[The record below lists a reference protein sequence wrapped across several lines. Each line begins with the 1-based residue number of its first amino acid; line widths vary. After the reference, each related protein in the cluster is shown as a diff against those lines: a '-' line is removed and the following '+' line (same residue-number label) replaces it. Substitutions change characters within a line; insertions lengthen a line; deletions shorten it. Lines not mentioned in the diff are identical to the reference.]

1 MSTAVTGGMYIAGE
15 AVFGDGQEFRAVDPA
30 TGTVLEPAFRFA
42 GSKLAARAAELAE
55 AAFESFRSASAQ
67 QRARLLEL
75 AADEID
81 AVGAEAAQRAHL
93 ETGLPLP
100 RLTGEVARTTG
111 QLRLFAATLREGSW
125 NGARIDHELPDRAP
139 ARRPDVRQ
147 RRVPVGPVVVFA
159 ASNFPLAF
167 SVAGGDT
174 ASALA
179 AGCPVIVKAHE
190 AHPGTSEIVAAAV
203 TRAVAASGL
212 PAGVFSMV
220 LADGPT
226 VGIELVTHPAI
237 AAVGFTGSRRVG
249 LSLVAAAARRPVP
262 IPVYAEMSAV
272 NPVFLLPERLSE
284 AAAELGTA
292 FVGSL
297 TLGAGQFCT
306 NPGIIVAVDGPDL
319 DRFAAAAGG
328 AVAASSPAPMLTG
341 NIAANYAS
349 GVARLTAHQGV
360 EVIARGEAPGT
371 PEAPGTAETPKTSG
385 TSETPKAPGT
395 AETSKTSRT
404 SGTPETSGTPGA
416 SGSGH
421 ASTGSAALVST
432 TADEFLASPD
442 LQNEVFGASSVV
454 VRAASTEQLLD
465 VARAMEGQLTATV
478 HASDADAPLASG
490 LLPVLERLAGRI
502 IFNGWPT
509 GVEVVPSM
517 VHGGP
522 FPATSDGRTTSVG
535 TNAMDRFLRPVAYQD
550 VPDALLPTAVREANP
565 DGLLRLVDGS
575 YTRD

>member
-1 MSTAVTGGMYIAGE
+1 MTTGTQPAQQTLPPAVTGAMYIAGD
-15 AVFGDGQEFRAVDPA
+15 AVTGDAGTFHAVDPA
-30 TGTVLEPAFRFA
+30 EGTTLEPAFRFA

-55 AAFESFRSASAQ
+55 AAFEPFRAAPVE

-75 AADEID
+75 AADQID
-81 AVGAEAAQRAHL
+81 AAGDAAARRAHL
-93 ETGLPLP
+93 ETGLPLA

-125 NGARIDHELPDRAP
+125 HGARIDHELPDRKP
-139 ARRPDVRQ
+139 ARRPDLRQ
-147 RRVPVGPVVVFA
+147 RRIPVGPVAVFA

-179 AGCPVIVKAHE
+179 AGCPVVVKAHE

-220 LADGPT
+220 FAEGPT

-237 AAVGFTGSRRVG
+237 AAVGFTGSRRAG
-249 LSLVAAAARRPVP
+249 LALVAAAASRPVP
-262 IPVYAEMSAV
+262 IPVYAEMSSV
-272 NPVFLLPERLSE
+272 NPVFLLPGRLAE
-284 AAAELGTA
+284 AGTELGTA
-292 FVGSL
+292 FAGSL

-306 NPGIIVAVDGPDL
+306 NPGIVVGVDGRGL
-319 DRFAAAAGG
+319 DRFTAAARD
-328 AVAASSPAPMLTG
+328 AVSASAPAPMLTG
-341 NIAANYAS
+341 RIAASYAD
-349 GVARLTAHQGV
+349 GVARLAAHPGT
-360 EVIARGEAPGT
+360 EVIARAPG
-371 PEAPGTAETPKTSG
+371 PGRPTW
-385 TSETPKAPGT
+385 
-395 AETSKTSRT
+395 
-404 SGTPETSGTPGA
+404 
-416 SGSGH
+416 
-421 ASTGSAALVST
+421 GSAALAVT
-432 TADEFLASPD
+432 TAGEFLASPE
-442 LQNEVFGASSVV
+442 LREEVFGAASLI
-454 VRAASTEQLLD
+454 VRAASAEQLLD

-478 HASDADAPLASG
+478 HAADSDAPLASE
-490 LLPVLERLAGRI
+490 LLPVLERKAGRI
-502 IFNGWPT
+502 LFNGWPT

-535 TNAMDRFLRPVAYQD
+535 TRAMERFLRPVAYQD
-550 VPDALLPTAVREANP
+550 VPDALLPPPVRESNP
-565 DGLLRLVDGS
+565 AGLLRLVDGA

>member
-1 MSTAVTGGMYIAGE
+1 MTSETQTASAAVVGAMYIAGQ
-15 AVFGDGQEFRAVDPA
+15 AVFGDAGSFRAVDPSDGA
-30 TGTVLEPAFRFA
+30 ALEPAYRFA
-42 GSKLAARAAELAE
+42 GGKLAARAVELAE
-55 AAFESFRSASAQ
+55 AAFEPFRAAPVE

-81 AVGAEAAQRAHL
+81 AVGEAAAQRAHG

-111 QLRLFAATLREGSW
+111 QLRLFAAALREGSW
-125 NGARIDHELPDRAP
+125 NGARIDHQLPDRKP

-147 RRVPVGPVVVFA
+147 RRVPVGPVAVFA

-179 AGCPVIVKAHE
+179 AGCPVVVKAHE

-212 PAGVFSMV
+212 PAGVFSMIH
-220 LADGPT
+220 ADGPT

-237 AAVGFTGSRRVG
+237 AAVAFTGSRRAG
-249 LSLVAAAARRPVP
+249 LALVAAAAARPVP

-272 NPVFLLPERLSE
+272 NPVFLLPGRLTE
-284 AAAELGTA
+284 AASELGAA

-306 NPGIIVAVDGPDL
+306 NPGIVIGVDGPGL
-319 DRFAAAAGG
+319 DHFISAARE

-341 NIAANYAS
+341 RIAASYAD
-349 GVARLTAHQGV
+349 GVARLAAHPST
-360 EVIARGEAPGT
+360 EVIVRSAEADQ
-371 PEAPGTAETPKTSG
+371 AAELAG
-385 TSETPKAPGT
+385 WGC
-395 AETSKTSRT
+395 
-404 SGTPETSGTPGA
+404 
-416 SGSGH
+416 
-421 ASTGSAALVST
+421 AALVAT
-432 TADEFLASPD
+432 TADEFLAARD
-442 LQNEVFGASSVV
+442 LQDEVFGATSVI
-454 VRAASTEQLLD
+454 VRAAGPSQLLD
-465 VARAMEGQLTATV
+465 IARAMEGQLTATV
-478 HASDADAPLASG
+478 HAADQDVLLAAE
-490 LLPVLERLAGRI
+490 LLPLLERKAGRI
-502 IFNGWPT
+502 LFNGWPT
-509 GVEVVPSM
+509 GVEVVPAM

-522 FPATSDGRTTSVG
+522 YPATSDGRTTSVG
-535 TNAMDRFLRPVAYQD
+535 TLAMDRFLRPVAYQD
-550 VPDALLPTAVREANP
+550 VPDALLPSAVRESNP
-565 DGLLRLVDGS
+565 DGLLRMVDGA

>member
-1 MSTAVTGGMYIAGE
+1 MTTAVTGGMYIAGE
-15 AVFGDGQEFRAVDPA
+15 AILGDGPEFHAVNPA
-30 TGTVLEPAFRFA
+30 TGSPLEPAFRFA
-42 GSKLAARAAELAE
+42 GSKFAARAAELAE
-55 AAFESFRSASAQ
+55 AAFEPFRAATAE

-81 AVGAEAAQRAHL
+81 AVGEAAAQRAHL

-179 AGCPVIVKAHE
+179 AGCPVVVKAHE
-190 AHPGTSEIVAAAV
+190 AHPGTSEIVAAAIS
-203 TRAVAASGL
+203 RAVAASGL

-249 LSLVAAAARRPVP
+249 LALVTAAARRPVP

-272 NPVFLLPERLSE
+272 NPVFLLPGRLSQ

-306 NPGIIVAVDGPDL
+306 NPGIVVGVDGPDL
-319 DRFAAAAGG
+319 QRFTATAGD
-328 AVAASSPAPMLTG
+328 AVTGSSPAPMLTSR
-341 NIAANYAS
+341 IAANYAD
-349 GVARLTAHQGV
+349 GVARLTAHPGV
-360 EVIARGEAPGT
+360 EVVARGA
-371 PEAPGTAETPKTSG
+371 APGTAAG
-385 TSETPKAPGT
+385 TAAAPG
-395 AETSKTSRT
+395 A
-404 SGTPETSGTPGA
+404 
-416 SGSGH
+416 GH
-421 ASTGSAALVST
+421 PSAGSAALVT
-432 TADEFLASPD
+432 VTADEFLASPD
-442 LQNEVFGASSVV
+442 LQNEVFGAASVI

-478 HASDADAPLASG
+478 HAADEDAPLASG
-490 LLPVLERLAGRI
+490 LLPVLERMAGRI

-535 TNAMDRFLRPVAYQD
+535 TLAMDRFLRPVAYQD
-550 VPDALLPTAVREANP
+550 VPDALLPDAIREANP
-565 DGLLRLVDGS
+565 DGLLRLVDGT
-575 YTRD
+575 YTRN

>member
-1 MSTAVTGGMYIAGE
+1 MTTASAAVVGAMYIAGD
-15 AVFGDGQEFRAVDPA
+15 AVFGDAGAFRAVDPA
-30 TGTVLEPAFRFA
+30 DGAALEPGFQFA
-42 GSKLAARAAELAE
+42 DGKLVARAAELAE
-55 AAFESFRSASAQ
+55 SAFEPFRAAPIE

-81 AVGAEAAQRAHL
+81 AVGEAAAERAHR

-100 RLTGEVARTTG
+100 RLTGEVGRTTG
-111 QLRLFAATLREGSW
+111 QLRLFAAALREGSW
-125 NGARIDHELPDRAP
+125 NGARIDHALPDRKP

-147 RRVPVGPVVVFA
+147 RRVPVGPVAVFA

-179 AGCPVIVKAHE
+179 AGCPVVVKAHD

-220 LADGPT
+220 YADGPT
-226 VGIELVTHPAI
+226 VGVELVTHPAI
-237 AAVGFTGSRRVG
+237 AAVAFTGSRRVG
-249 LSLVAAAARRPVP
+249 LALVAAAASRPVP
-262 IPVYAEMSAV
+262 IPVFAEMSAV
-272 NPVFLLPERLSE
+272 NPVFLLPGRLSE
-284 AAAELGTA
+284 AAAELGAA
-292 FVGSL
+292 FVGSM

-306 NPGIIVAVDGPDL
+306 NPGIVIGVDGPDL
-319 DRFAAAAGG
+319 DRFTAAARD
-328 AVAASSPAPMLTG
+328 AVAATPPAPMLTG
-341 NIAANYAS
+341 RIAASYTDGA
-349 GVARLTAHQGV
+349 ARLAAH
-360 EVIARGEAPGT
+360 PGT
-371 PEAPGTAETPKTSG
+371 ELVAHAEHKNS
-385 TSETPKAPGT
+385 
-395 AETSKTSRT
+395 
-404 SGTPETSGTPGA
+404 
-416 SGSGH
+416 H
-421 ASTGSAALVST
+421 ASWGCAALVTT
-432 TADEFLASPD
+432 TADEFLASRD
-442 LQNEVFGASSVV
+442 LHDEVFGATSVI
-454 VRAASTEQLLD
+454 VRAASPSQLVD

-478 HASDADAPLASG
+478 HAASGDAPFAVD

-502 IFNGWPT
+502 LFNGWPT

-535 TNAMDRFLRPVAYQD
+535 TLAMDRFLRPVAYQD
-550 VPDALLPTAVREANP
+550 VPDALLPDAVRESNP
-565 DGLLRLVDGS
+565 DRLLRLVDGA

>member
-1 MSTAVTGGMYIAGE
+1 MTTASAGVVGAMYIAGD
-15 AVFGDGQEFRAVDPA
+15 AVFGDAGAFRAVDPA
-30 TGTVLEPAFRFA
+30 DGSALEPGFQYAD
-42 GSKLAARAAELAE
+42 GKQVARAAELAE
-55 AAFESFRSASAQ
+55 SAFEPFRAAPIE

-81 AVGAEAAQRAHL
+81 AVTEAAAERAHR

-100 RLTGEVARTTG
+100 RVTGEVGRTTG
-111 QLRLFAATLREGSW
+111 QLRLFAAALREGSW
-125 NGARIDHELPDRAP
+125 NGARIDHALPDRKP

-147 RRVPVGPVVVFA
+147 RRVPVGPVAVFA

-179 AGCPVIVKAHE
+179 AGCPVVVKAHD

-220 LADGPT
+220 YADGPT
-226 VGIELVTHPAI
+226 VGVELVTHPAI
-237 AAVGFTGSRRVG
+237 AAVAFTGSRRVG
-249 LSLVAAAARRPVP
+249 LALVAAAASRPVP
-262 IPVYAEMSAV
+262 IPVFAEMSAV
-272 NPVFLLPERLSE
+272 NPVFLLPGRLSE
-284 AAAELGTA
+284 AAAELGAA

-306 NPGIIVAVDGPDL
+306 NPGIVIGVDGPDL
-319 DRFAAAAGG
+319 DRFTAAARD
-328 AVAASSPAPMLTG
+328 AVAATPPAPMLTG
-341 NIAANYAS
+341 RIAASYAD
-349 GVARLTAHQGV
+349 GVARLAGH
-360 EVIARGEAPGT
+360 PGT
-371 PEAPGTAETPKTSG
+371 ELVAHAEHDDSPQSWG
-385 TSETPKAPGT
+385 C
-395 AETSKTSRT
+395 
-404 SGTPETSGTPGA
+404 
-416 SGSGH
+416 
-421 ASTGSAALVST
+421 AALVTT
-432 TADEFLASPD
+432 TADKFLAARD
-442 LQNEVFGASSVV
+442 LHDEVFGATSVI
-454 VRAASTEQLLD
+454 VRAASPSQLVD

-478 HASDADAPLASG
+478 HAATPDAPLAVD

-502 IFNGWPT
+502 LFNGWPT

-535 TNAMDRFLRPVAYQD
+535 TLAMDRFLRPVAYQD
-550 VPDALLPTAVREANP
+550 VPDALLPDAVRESNP
-565 DGLLRLVDGS
+565 DGLLRLVDGA

>member
-1 MSTAVTGGMYIAGE
+1 MTSETQTASAAVVGAMYIAGQ
-15 AVFGDGQEFRAVDPA
+15 AVFGDAGSFRAVDPSDGA
-30 TGTVLEPAFRFA
+30 ALEPAYRFA
-42 GSKLAARAAELAE
+42 GGKLAARAVELAE
-55 AAFESFRSASAQ
+55 AAFEPFRAAPVE

-81 AVGAEAAQRAHL
+81 AVGEAAAQRAHG

-111 QLRLFAATLREGSW
+111 QLRLFAAALREGSW
-125 NGARIDHELPDRAP
+125 NGARIDHQLPDRKP

-147 RRVPVGPVVVFA
+147 RRVPVGPVAVFA

-179 AGCPVIVKAHE
+179 AGCPVVVKAHE

-212 PAGVFSMV
+212 PAGVFSMIH
-220 LADGPT
+220 ADGPT

-237 AAVGFTGSRRVG
+237 AAVAFTGSRRAG
-249 LSLVAAAARRPVP
+249 LAHVAAAAAPPVP

-272 NPVFLLPERLSE
+272 NPVFLLPGRLTE
-284 AAAELGTA
+284 AASELGAA

-306 NPGIIVAVDGPDL
+306 NPGIVIGVDGPGL
-319 DRFAAAAGG
+319 DHFISAARE

-341 NIAANYAS
+341 RIAASYAD
-349 GVARLTAHQGV
+349 GVARLAAHPST
-360 EVIARGEAPGT
+360 EVIVRSAEADQ
-371 PEAPGTAETPKTSG
+371 AAELAG
-385 TSETPKAPGT
+385 WGC
-395 AETSKTSRT
+395 
-404 SGTPETSGTPGA
+404 
-416 SGSGH
+416 
-421 ASTGSAALVST
+421 AALVAT
-432 TADEFLASPD
+432 TADEVLAARD
-442 LQNEVFGASSVV
+442 LQDEVFGATSVI
-454 VRAASTEQLLD
+454 VRAAGPSQLLD
-465 VARAMEGQLTATV
+465 IARAMEGQLTATV
-478 HASDADAPLASG
+478 HAADQDVLLAAE
-490 LLPVLERLAGRI
+490 LLPLLERKAGRI
-502 IFNGWPT
+502 LFNGWPT
-509 GVEVVPSM
+509 GVEVVPAM

-522 FPATSDGRTTSVG
+522 YPATSDGRTTSVG
-535 TNAMDRFLRPVAYQD
+535 TLAMDRFLRPVAYQD
-550 VPDALLPTAVREANP
+550 VPDALLPSAVRESNP
-565 DGLLRLVDGS
+565 DGLLRMVDGA